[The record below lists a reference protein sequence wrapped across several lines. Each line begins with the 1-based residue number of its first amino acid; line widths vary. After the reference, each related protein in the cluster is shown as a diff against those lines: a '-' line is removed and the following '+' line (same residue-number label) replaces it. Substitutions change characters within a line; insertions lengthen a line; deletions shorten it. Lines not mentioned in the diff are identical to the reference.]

1 VKKGQDLVNRGNNLF
16 LCGFIA
22 VVGLGGIP
30 ELPAEG
36 GLRGAID
43 EGVLI
48 LLAIAAVAW
57 YLRNRYRSSW
67 LILGFPIGLL
77 VMKAVALL
85 LEDPDDRGDDIG
97 ILIMGAIFIAV
108 WSVIRWRTRDVE
120 AGEAMPAAQ
129 VASGS

>member
-1 VKKGQDLVNRGNNLF
+1 MKSSQNLVNRGNNLF

-22 VVGLGGIP
+22 VAGLAGIP

-48 LLAIAAVAW
+48 LLAIGAIAW
-57 YLRNRYRSSW
+57 YLRNRYRGSW
-67 LILGFPIGLL
+67 RILGFPIGLL
-77 VMKAVALL
+77 VVKAVALL
-85 LEDPDDRGDDIG
+85 VEDPDDRGDDIG
-97 ILIMGAIFIAV
+97 ILIMGAIFIAA
-108 WSVIRWRTRDVE
+108 WSVIRWRTREVQ
-120 AGEAMPAAQ
+120 AGDAMPAAQ